1 MVRLALILSL
11 LSVVNCQISFF
22 GGEVEE
28 EDNSCTTPFNK
39 QGKCVGLRQ
48 CGNVLSLLKKPI
60 PEEVIGYLRKSVCS
74 FTGFLPDV
82 CCPEEKP
89 TFGEVTTKATIT
101 TTTTT
106 TSTPETVK
114 GSWSAWSPYSSCTVT
129 CGGGT
134 QFRTRACSKEGECDG
149 DEREEQECGAAEC
162 EVHGAWS
169 TWGEW
174 STCSVSC
181 GEGDQARDRECNSP
195 APSNDGDECEG
206 EARET
211 QNCNTDEC
219 PQLVEIPTECGKAKV
234 GSNRIV
240 NGKPAKRN
248 AWPWLAALGYTDPN
262 TGDVQYL
269 CGATLVSA
277 KHVVTAAHCIRD
289 DMVTVL
295 LGEHVI
301 GNDTDGVNPEE
312 FRVVKMTK
320 HEKYN
325 SRTFENDIALVEF
338 ETEVT
343 FKKGIQP
350 VCLPS
355 KTPALLEENLVEKGV
370 YIAGWGATSFRGPTS
385 NLLLQGIISVVSNKE
400 CKERFSQFN
409 NVEIG
414 DTKICARD
422 VNDKIDACQ
431 GDSGGPMVYL
441 KKADDKKFRYH
452 LIGVVSF
459 GYRCAVKGFPGVY
472 TRVTEYDQWIRDTVN
487 K

>member
-1 MVRLALILSL
+1 MLLTV
-11 LSVVNCQISFF
+11 LSVATAQISFF

-28 EDNSCTTPFNK
+28 EDNSCTTPHNK

-60 PEEVIGYLRKSVCS
+60 PDEVIGYLRKSVCS
-74 FTGFLPDV
+74 FSGFLPDV

-89 TFGEVTTKATIT
+89 TFGEEVTIT

-106 TSTPETVK
+106 TTTTTPPPAQES
-114 GSWSAWSPYSSCTVT
+114 SWSSWSPYSSCTVT

-134 QFRTRACSKEGECDG
+134 QSRTRACSQEGECEG
-149 DEREEQECGAAEC
+149 EGKEEKACGTEECG
-162 EVHGAWS
+162 VNGTWS
-169 TWGEW
+169 SWGEW
-174 STCSVSC
+174 SVCSQSC
-181 GEGDQARDRECNSP
+181 GGGNQTRARECNDP
-195 APSNDGDECEG
+195 APSNGGNDCEG
-206 EARET
+206 EKNDSQE
-211 QNCNTDEC
+211 CGKDEC
-219 PQLVEIPTECGKAKV
+219 PKVVEIPSQCGQTNV

-240 NGKPAKRN
+240 NGKPAKKN

-262 TGDVQYL
+262 TGEVLYL
-269 CGATLVSA
+269 CGATLVTN

-312 FRVVKMTK
+312 FDVVKMIK
-320 HEKYN
+320 HENYN
-325 SRTFENDIALVEF
+325 SRTFENDIAIVEF
-338 ETEVT
+338 DKEVT
-343 FKKGIQP
+343 FKTGIQP

-355 KTPALLEENLVEKGV
+355 KTPALLTDKFVSEGV

-385 NLLLQGIISVVSNKE
+385 NLLLQGIISVVSNEE
-400 CKERFSQFN
+400 CKEKFSQFN

-422 VNDKIDACQ
+422 RNDRIDACQ
-431 GDSGGPMVYL
+431 GDSGGPMVAL
-441 KKADDKKFRYH
+441 KRSGDSRYRYH
-452 LIGVVSF
+452 LLGVVSF

-472 TRVTEYDQWIRDTVN
+472 TRVTEYDQWIRDTVS